1 MLSGAAPC
9 VSQGTRRWRPLGGG
23 HVWRCRTGLRRQG
36 GGNVPAPGLE
46 QEAFQR
52 SRSGN
57 VAEARQ
63 RLFLDLPHAFAG
75 YAEQRA
81 DLLERHR
88 LLALQS
94 EIQSQDLR
102 LALLEC
108 RQDSLDRDRKSVV

>member
-1 MLSGAAPC
+1 M
-9 VSQGTRRWRPLGGG
+9 T
-23 HVWRCRTGLRRQG
+23 
-36 GGNVPAPGLE
+36 PASGLE

-102 LALLEC
+102 LPVLEG
-108 RQDSLDRDRKSVV
+108 RHHSLDPLRQGVPEDPVLGTRVPGARETV